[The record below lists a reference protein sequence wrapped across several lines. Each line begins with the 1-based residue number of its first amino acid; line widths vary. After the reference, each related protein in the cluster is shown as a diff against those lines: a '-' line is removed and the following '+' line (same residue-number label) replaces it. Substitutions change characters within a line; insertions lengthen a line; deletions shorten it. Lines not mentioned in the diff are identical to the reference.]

1 MLAVVQRVSRANVR
15 VKENIVGEI
24 DGGLVILLGI
34 EKGDDEKDATSLA
47 HKISKLR
54 MFNDDND
61 KMNLSILDV
70 NGAALVISQF
80 TLCADTKKGRRP
92 NFLNAESPDLSNN
105 LYELFKTL
113 LIKNG
118 IQVQS
123 GEFGAMMDV
132 QLVNNGPVT
141 FILNSNT

>member
-15 VKENIVGEI
+15 IKENIVGKI

-92 NFLNAESPDLSNN
+92 SFLNAESPDLSNN
-105 LYELFKTL
+105 LYELFKAL
-113 LIKNG
+113 LSKNG

>member
-1 MLAVVQRVSRANVR
+1 MELKSKSKLAEQTLIIIKPDA
-15 VKENIVGEI
+15 VKRDLVGEI
-24 DGGLVILLGI
+24 LSRF
-34 EKGDDEKDATSLA
+34 EKRNFS
-47 HKISKLR
+47 ISKLR

-92 NFLNAESPDLSNN
+92 SFLNAESPDLSNN
-105 LYELFKTL
+105 LYELFKAL
-113 LIKNG
+113 LSKNG